1 MNKESWKQRIGVE
14 MNEVSLKEK
23 LISAAGGVLA
33 ILLLIFL
40 TRFCLHGMAGAFV
53 MASMGASAVLI
64 FAVPH
69 GQLSQPWP
77 VVAGHTLS
85 ALVGIVCARFI
96 PQPDLAAACAVGLA
110 IGVMHAC
117 KCIHPPG
124 GATALTAVIGG
135 QAVHELGFGFMLCPV
150 LTNALMMTALG
161 VAINSGFPWR
171 RYPAFLNRRSASQ
184 AALRTP
190 THDEV
195 AAAVKSLDSFVDI
208 TEEDLIRLCQMLA
221 PKFQQ
226 GQFAVEPAR
235 RAAMS
240 LTNKTDKTKT
250 KLATGG
256 VSR

>member
-1 MNKESWKQRIGVE
+1 MNKESWKQKIGIE
-14 MNEVSLKEK
+14 MNEVSFKEK

-40 TRFCLHGMAGAFV
+40 TRLCLHGLAGAFV

-85 ALVGIVCARFI
+85 ALTGIICARFI
-96 PQPDLAAACAVGLA
+96 PQADLAAASAVGLA
-110 IGVMHAC
+110 IGVMHVC

-135 QAVHELGFGFMLCPV
+135 QAVQDLGFGFMLCPV

-161 VAINSGFPWR
+161 VAINAAFPWR
-171 RYPAFLNRRSASQ
+171 RYPAFLTRRLAP
-184 AALRTP
+184 AAAHTP
-190 THDEV
+190 THEEV

-226 GQFAVEPAR
+226 DRFAVEPATQAPAR
-235 RAAMS
+235 

-250 KLATGG
+250 RLATSG
-256 VSR
+256 VPR